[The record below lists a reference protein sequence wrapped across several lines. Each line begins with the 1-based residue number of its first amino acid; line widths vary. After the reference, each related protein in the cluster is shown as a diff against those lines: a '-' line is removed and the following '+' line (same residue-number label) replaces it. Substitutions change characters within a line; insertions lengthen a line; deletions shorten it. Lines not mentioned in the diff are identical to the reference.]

1 MLGWNGSGCAAE
13 NRRYW
18 QDYLA
23 NGRDLG
29 RGGLFV
35 ATLASTP
42 VCEAAITLGAHGSGC
57 YVKGAASTREL
68 AKLCGETLTM
78 AIEIGKERA
87 AALVFAPGA
96 GPEYPDCASLEQLF
110 EEMRYRKWK

>member
-1 MLGWNGSGCAAE
+1 M
-13 NRRYW
+13 
-18 QDYLA
+18 
-23 NGRDLG
+23 
-29 RGGLFV
+29 
-35 ATLASTP
+35 
-42 VCEAAITLGAHGSGC
+42 
-57 YVKGAASTREL
+57 KGAASTREL

-96 GPEYPDCASLEQLF
+96 GPECPDCASLEQLF

>member
-1 MLGWNGSGCAAE
+1 MASGTGGGAGLE
-13 NRRYW
+13 RFRYW
-18 QDYLA
+18 QYYLA

-96 GPEYPDCASLEQLF
+96 GPECPDCASLEQLF